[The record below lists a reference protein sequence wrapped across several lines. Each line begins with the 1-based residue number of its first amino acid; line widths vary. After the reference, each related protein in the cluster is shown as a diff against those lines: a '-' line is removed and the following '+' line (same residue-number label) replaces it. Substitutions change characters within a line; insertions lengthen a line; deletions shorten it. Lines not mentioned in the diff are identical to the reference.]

1 MFEDSIRVILV
12 YRSWMVN
19 TLLITHNKVFLT
31 INYWRFLISR
41 EYLISRL
48 NDFASNHENT
58 KSGMPIF
65 FKIPKSL
72 HLSEKKKRD
81 F

>member
-1 MFEDSIRVILV
+1 MFEGSIRVILV

-19 TLLITHNKVFLT
+19 TLLITHSKVFLT

>member
-19 TLLITHNKVFLT
+19 TLLITYSKVFLT

-48 NDFASNHENT
+48 NDLHQIMRIQNRECQFFFEN
-58 KSGMPIF
+58 S
-65 FKIPKSL
+65 
-72 HLSEKKKRD
+72 KKLTSV
-81 F
+81 

>member
-19 TLLITHNKVFLT
+19 TLLITHSKVFLT
-31 INYWRFLISR
+31 INYWRFLIS
-41 EYLISRL
+41 L

>member
-19 TLLITHNKVFLT
+19 TLLITHSKVFLT
-31 INYWRFLISR
+31 INYWRFLISH

>member
-19 TLLITHNKVFLT
+19 TLLITYSKVFLT

>member
-1 MFEDSIRVILV
+1 MFEDSKRVILV

-19 TLLITHNKVFLT
+19 TLLITHSKVFLT
-31 INYWRFLISR
+31 INWRFLISR

>member
-19 TLLITHNKVFLT
+19 TLLITHSKVFLT

-41 EYLISRL
+41 EYLISQL

>member
-12 YRSWMVN
+12 SRSWVVN
-19 TLLITHNKVFLT
+19 TLLITYSKVFLT

-41 EYLISRL
+41 EYLIFWHQIIR
-48 NDFASNHENT
+48 NA
-58 KSGMPIF
+58 IY
-65 FKIPKSL
+65 FKIPNSL
-72 HLSEKKKRD
+72 HLSAKIETR

>member
-12 YRSWMVN
+12 YGSWMVN
-19 TLLITHNKVFLT
+19 TLLITHSKVFLT